1 MLGWLMGILLVTG
14 AGPEDPQPAD
24 TTVRSV
30 QHVADS
36 SATDSLSER
45 ILQVDRVVIIGNK
58 VTKRRIVER
67 ELALKP
73 GDTIRS
79 RRLSATLEWDKHK
92 LYNLRLFNTVSVRA
106 LDMGNNHIDILVD
119 LTERWYIFPVPIF
132 ELSDRNFNEWWN
144 NYNHDLTRINYGLRI
159 YKYNFRGRNETLRLT
174 AQFGFYRKFDLQYR
188 IPNLD
193 KTQKH
198 GLTFAFDF
206 GAPRNLAYQTFDH
219 KLDFIREDN
228 IVKESVGA
236 GITYS
241 YRKTFFET
249 HSVTYNYRTSDV
261 IDTVL
266 FLNPNYYKSNKT
278 TQRYSQLS
286 YYFVSEHRDVILY
299 PLKGYQFSAYVAK
312 SGLLPQD
319 DVDQLEVNLTYA
331 YHKPVGPKYF
341 FSNFSSVFWS
351 TPRNQPYSIYDAL
364 GYRNLIIRGFENY
377 VVEGPTFALNK
388 TTLKRKIFGRN
399 WKLSG
404 MPIEQ
409 FNYFPLAIYIKAF
422 GDFGYVQNYDYY
434 QEKDLNTRLS
444 NKMLWGGGFGLDV
457 VTVYDLVV
465 RFEYT
470 YTQDQ
475 RWGFFLN
482 ARKEF

>member
-1 MLGWLMGILLVTG
+1 MGLLLVTG
-14 AGPEDPQPAD
+14 AELQDPQPAD
-24 TTVRSV
+24 TVVKTRPVVDSL
-30 QHVADS
+30 VAD
-36 SATDSLSER
+36 T
-45 ILQVDRVVIIGNK
+45 LQDRLLHVDRVIIIGNK
-58 VTKRRIVER
+58 VTKRRIIER
-67 ELALKP
+67 ELTLKP

-79 RRLSATLEWDKHK
+79 RRLTSELEWDKHK
-92 LYNLRLFNTVSVRA
+92 LYNLRLFNTVTVRS
-106 LDMGNNHIDILVD
+106 LDLGNNHIDILVD

-159 YKYNFRGRNETLRLT
+159 YKYNFRGRNESLRLT
-174 AQFGFYRKFDLQYR
+174 AQFGFYRKFDIQYK

-206 GAPRNLAYQTFDH
+206 GAPRNLAYQTVDH
-219 KLDFIREDN
+219 RLEFIREDK
-228 IVKESVGA
+228 IVKESIGTSL
-236 GITYS
+236 TYS

-249 HSVTYNYRTSDV
+249 HSITYNYRASEV
-261 IDTVL
+261 MDTVL
-266 FLNPNYYKSNKT
+266 TLNPNYNTKNKT

-286 YYFVSEHRDVILY
+286 YYFVSERRDVILY
-299 PLKGYQFSAYVAK
+299 PLKGYQFTAFVSK
-312 SGLLPQD
+312 NGLLPQD

-331 YHKPVGPKYF
+331 YHSPIGTKYF

-351 TPRNQPYSIYDAL
+351 TQRNQPYSVYDAL

-388 TTLKRKIFGRN
+388 TTFKRKIFGRN
-399 WKLSG
+399 WKLDN

-409 FNYFPLAIYIKAF
+409 FNYFPLAIYLKAF
-422 GDFGYVQNYDYY
+422 ADFGYVQNYEYY
-434 QEKDLNTRLS
+434 QEKSLNTRLS
-444 NKMLWGGGFGLDV
+444 NRMLLGAGMGLDV
-457 VTVYDLVV
+457 VTVYDLVL
-465 RFEYT
+465 RLEYT

>member
-1 MLGWLMGILLVTG
+1 MGMMLVTG
-14 AGPEDPQPAD
+14 GNLEVPQPAD
-24 TTVRSV
+24 TVVNPLAAVT
-30 QHVADS
+30 DTL
-36 SATDSLSER
+36 ATDSLSDR
-45 ILQVDRVVIIGNK
+45 LLHVDRVIIIGNK
-58 VTKRRIVER
+58 VTKRRIIER
-67 ELALKP
+67 ELSLKP
-73 GDTIRS
+73 GDTIRA
-79 RRLSATLEWDKHK
+79 RRLSPSLEWDKHK

-106 LDMGNNHIDILVD
+106 LDMGNDHLDILVD

-159 YKYNFRGRNETLRLT
+159 YKYNFRGRNETLRMT

-193 KTQKH
+193 RTQKH

-206 GAPRNLAYQTFDH
+206 GAPRNLAYQTVDH
-219 KLDFIREDN
+219 RLEFIRKDD
-228 IVKESVGA
+228 IVKESLGM

-249 HSVTYNYRTSDV
+249 HSITYNYRTSDV
-261 IDTVL
+261 IDSVL
-266 FLNPNYYKSNKT
+266 ILNPNYNSLNKT

-286 YYFVSEHRDVILY
+286 YYFVSEHRDVVLY
-299 PLKGYQFSAYVAK
+299 PLKGFQFTGYIAK
-312 SGLLPQD
+312 TGLVPQD
-319 DVDQLEVNLTYA
+319 DVDQLELNLTYA
-331 YHKPVGPKYF
+331 YHKPVGEKYF
-341 FSNFSSVFWS
+341 FSNFTSAFWS
-351 TPRNQPYSIYDAL
+351 VPVNQPYSIYDAL

-377 VVEGPTFALNK
+377 VVEGPAFALNK
-388 TTLKRKIFGRN
+388 TTFKRKIFGKSWTIDN
-399 WKLSG
+399 

-409 FNYFPLAIYIKAF
+409 FNYFPLAIYVKAF
-422 GDFGYVQNYDYY
+422 ADFGYVQNYDYY

-444 NKMLWGGGFGLDV
+444 NRMLLGAGAGLDF

-465 RFEYT
+465 RVEYT